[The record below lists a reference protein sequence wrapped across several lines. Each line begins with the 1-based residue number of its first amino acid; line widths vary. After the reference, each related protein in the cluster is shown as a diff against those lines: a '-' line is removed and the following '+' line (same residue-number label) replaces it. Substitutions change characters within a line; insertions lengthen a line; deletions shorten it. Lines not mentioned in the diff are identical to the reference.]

1 MPKTGSSNASTSNAA
16 ASKWARKAQVNEGM
30 FSLRSLTTF
39 CDSKARRISISYN
52 PMHHAPSDWLA
63 FQDWARRRREA
74 KRFIAR
80 DGAGIGVRETLDIAK
95 VFADSTH
102 RK

>member
-1 MPKTGSSNASTSNAA
+1 
-16 ASKWARKAQVNEGM
+16 
-30 FSLRSLTTF
+30 
-39 CDSKARRISISYN
+39 
-52 PMHHAPSDWLA
+52 MHHAPSDWLA